1 VNTLRAKI
9 AILLVVAI
17 VSVVG
22 IITWVMLAMLGPPSP
37 ERTTEP
43 LADQIEMF
51 LRVAKQDT
59 SGLTLVPEPSP
70 GDLRE
75 NATARLRA
83 ELAKRGHELPVTI
96 TRKDWDAPLVV
107 SIPIDAKGWL
117 LMPISDLPPQ
127 RKPWFGLL
135 KWLALIT
142 VGVTAIAVFAAH
154 RMVQPLVL
162 LENAVE
168 SVGPDAILPHLPER
182 GPAEV
187 RATARALNS
196 LSSRLRKAIE
206 SRMRLLA
213 AAGHDLRT
221 PITRMRL
228 RAEFVGDDEE
238 RGLWLSDLDELE
250 RIADSAILLVREE
263 SGKAAPETVWL
274 DRLVADVARELK
286 DQNLDVTV
294 IEAQPVSVRANR
306 LGLARALRNL
316 MINAATHGRRASIRV
331 EGSEDGKARVIIE
344 DEGPGIPP
352 ELLGQVFE
360 PFFRVDPGRRQNIPG
375 AGLGLTI
382 AREIVQRAGGNIKIS
397 NRNGGGLKQVVE
409 LATVEDASLV
419 KLETSASETQL
430 LGRSLA

>member
-9 AILLVVAI
+9 AVLLVVAI

-43 LADQIEMF
+43 LADQVEMF

-59 SGLTLVPEPSP
+59 SGLTLVPEASP

-75 NATARLRA
+75 NATSRLRA
-83 ELAKRGHELPVTI
+83 ELAARGHELPVTI
-96 TRKDWDAPLVV
+96 TRKDWNAPLVV
-107 SIPIDAKGWL
+107 SIPIDGKGWL
-117 LMPISDLPPQ
+117 HMPISDLPPQ
-127 RKPWFGLL
+127 RKPWYGLL

-162 LENAVE
+162 LENAVQ

-228 RAEFVGDDEE
+228 RAEFVEDDEE
-238 RGLWLSDLDELE
+238 RSLWLSDLDELE

-263 SGKAAPETVWL
+263 SGKASPETVWL
-274 DRLVADVARELK
+274 DRLVADIAGELK

-294 IEAQPVSVRANR
+294 SEAQPVSVRASR

-316 MINAATHGRRASIRV
+316 MINAATHGRRARV
-331 EGSEDGKARVIIE
+331 KVEAIQDGKAQVVIE

-360 PFFRVDPGRRQNIPG
+360 PFFRVDPGRRQNIAG

-382 AREIVQRAGGNIKIS
+382 AREIVQRAGGDIKIS
-397 NRNGGGLKQVVE
+397 NRKDGGLRQVVE
-409 LATVEDASLV
+409 LAKVEALAAV
-419 KLETSASETQL
+419 KSAAE
-430 LGRSLA
+430 

>member
-22 IITWVMLAMLGPPSP
+22 IITWVMLAMLGPPPP
-37 ERTTEP
+37 ERTIEP
-43 LADQIEMF
+43 VADQIEMF
-51 LRVAKQDT
+51 LRVAKQDA
-59 SGLTLVPEPSP
+59 SALTLVPEASP

-75 NATARLRA
+75 NASARLRA
-83 ELAKRGHELPVTI
+83 ELASRGHELPVTI
-96 TRKDWDAPLVV
+96 TRKDWNAPLVV
-107 SIPIDAKGWL
+107 SIPIDGKGWL

-127 RKPWFGLL
+127 RKPWYGLL

-162 LENAVE
+162 LENAVQ
-168 SVGPDAILPHLPER
+168 SVGPDAILPLLPER

-228 RAEFVGDDEE
+228 RAEFVEDDEE
-238 RGLWLSDLDELE
+238 RSLWLSDLDELE

-274 DRLVADVARELK
+274 DRLVADVAGELK

-294 IEAQPVSVRANR
+294 TEAQPVSVRANR

-316 MINAATHGRRASIRV
+316 MINAATHGRLARVRV
-331 EGSEDGKARVIIE
+331 EGSEDAKAQVIIE

-360 PFFRVDPGRRQNIPG
+360 PFFRVDPGRRQNIAG

-382 AREIVQRAGGNIKIS
+382 AREIVQRAGGDIKIS
-397 NRNGGGLKQVVE
+397 NRKDGGLRQVVE
-409 LATVEDASLV
+409 LAKVEELAAV
-419 KLETSASETQL
+419 KSAAE
-430 LGRSLA
+430 

>member
-1 VNTLRAKI
+1 MNTLRAKI
-9 AILLVVAI
+9 ALLLVVAI

-22 IITWVMLAMLGPPSP
+22 ILTWVMIAMLVPPP
-37 ERTTEP
+37 PQRTTEP
-43 LADQIEMF
+43 LADQVEMF

-59 SGLTLVPEPSP
+59 SALTLVREPSG

-75 NATARLRA
+75 NATARLRT
-83 ELAKRGHELPVTI
+83 ELAERGVDLPVTI
-96 TRKDWDAPLVV
+96 SRKDWNAPLVV
-107 SIPIDAKGWL
+107 SIPIAGKGWL
-117 LMPISDLPPQ
+117 LLPIADLPPQ
-127 RKPWFGLL
+127 RKPWYGLL

-142 VGVTAIAVFAAH
+142 VGVSAIAIFAAH
-154 RMVQPLVL
+154 RMVQPLML

-168 SVGPDAILPHLPER
+168 SVGPDAILPLLPEK

-196 LSSRLRKAIE
+196 LSSRLRSAIE

-228 RAEFVGDDEE
+228 RAEFVEDEE
-238 RGLWLSDLDELE
+238 ERRLWLTDLDELE

-263 SGKAAPETVWL
+263 SGKTSPETLRL
-274 DRLVADVARELK
+274 DTLVTGIAGELK

-294 IEAQPVSVRANR
+294 TGTQTVSVRA
-306 LGLARALRNL
+306 GKLALSRALRNL
-316 MINAATHGRRASIRV
+316 MINAATHGRQATVSV
-331 EGSEDGKARVIIE
+331 ADADGADGAVAQVIIE

-352 ELLGQVFE
+352 ELLYRVFE
-360 PFFRVDPGRRQNIPG
+360 PFFRVDPGRRQNIAG

-382 AREIVQRAGGNIKIS
+382 AREIVQRAGGDIKIS

-409 LATVEDASLV
+409 LAKVEEQAAVKDAA
-419 KLETSASETQL
+419 E
-430 LGRSLA
+430 

>member
-43 LADQIEMF
+43 VADQIEMF

-59 SGLTLVPEPSP
+59 SALTLVPEPSP
-70 GDLRE
+70 GELRE
-75 NATARLRA
+75 NATERLRA
-83 ELAKRGHELPVTI
+83 ELASRGHELPVSI
-96 TRKDWDAPLVV
+96 TRKDWTAPLVV
-107 SIPIDAKGWL
+107 SIPIGSKGWL

-127 RKPWFGLL
+127 RKPWYGLL

-142 VGVTAIAVFAAH
+142 VGVTAIAVFTAH

-162 LENAVE
+162 LENAVQ
-168 SVGPDAILPHLPER
+168 SVGPDAILPLLPER

-228 RAEFVGDDEE
+228 RAEFVEDDEE
-238 RGLWLSDLDELE
+238 RSLWLSDLDELE

-274 DRLVADVARELK
+274 DRLVADVAGELK
-286 DQNLDVTV
+286 NQNLDVTV
-294 IEAQPVSVRANR
+294 TEAKPVSVRANR

-316 MINAATHGRRASIRV
+316 MINAATHGRSARVRV
-331 EGSEDGKARVIIE
+331 EGSEGAKAQVIVE

-360 PFFRVDPGRRQNIPG
+360 PFFRVDPGRRQNIAG

-382 AREIVQRAGGNIKIS
+382 AREIVQRAGGDIKIS
-397 NRNGGGLKQVVE
+397 NRKDGGLKQVVE
-409 LATVEDASLV
+409 LAKVEELAAV
-419 KLETSASETQL
+419 KSAAE
-430 LGRSLA
+430 

>member
-1 VNTLRAKI
+1 MI
-9 AILLVVAI
+9 AF
-17 VSVVG
+17 
-22 IITWVMLAMLGPPSP
+22 LGPPP
-37 ERTTEP
+37 QQRNTEP
-43 LADQIEMF
+43 LADQVEMF

-59 SGLTLVPEPSP
+59 SALTLVPEPSG

-75 NATARLRA
+75 NATARLRTA
-83 ELAKRGHELPVTI
+83 LSARGLDLPVTI
-96 TRKDWDAPLVV
+96 TRKDWNAPLVV
-107 SIPIDAKGWL
+107 SIPIEGKGWL
-117 LMPISDLPPQ
+117 LMPIPDLSPQ
-127 RKPWFGLL
+127 GKPWYGLL

-142 VGVTAIAVFAAH
+142 VGVSAVSIFAAY

-162 LENAVE
+162 LENTVE
-168 SVGPDAILPHLPER
+168 SVGPDAILPLLPEK

-196 LSSRLRKAIE
+196 LSSRLRSAIE

-228 RAEFVGDDEE
+228 RAEFVEDDEE
-238 RGLWLSDLDELE
+238 RSLWLSDLDELE

-263 SGKAAPETVWL
+263 SGKAAPETVRL
-274 DRLVADVARELK
+274 DRLVADVAGELK

-294 IEAQPVSVRANR
+294 TEAEPVSVRANR

-316 MINAATHGRRASIRV
+316 MINAATHGKRASVRV
-331 EGSEDGKARVIIE
+331 EGSEDAKARVIIE

-360 PFFRVDPGRRQNIPG
+360 PFFRVDPGRRQNIAG

-382 AREIVQRAGGNIKIS
+382 AREIVQRAGGDIKIS
-397 NRNGGGLKQVVE
+397 NRKDGGLKQVVE
-409 LATVEDASLV
+409 LAKVE
-419 KLETSASETQL
+419 E
-430 LGRSLA
+430 LAAAKAAAE

>member
-1 VNTLRAKI
+1 MNTLRAKI
-9 AILLVVAI
+9 ALLLVVAI

-22 IITWVMLAMLGPPSP
+22 ILTWVMLAMLGPPP
-37 ERTTEP
+37 PQRTTEP

-59 SGLTLVPEPSP
+59 SALTLVPEPSG

-75 NATARLRA
+75 NATARLRT
-83 ELAKRGHELPVTI
+83 ELAKRGLDLPVTI
-96 TRKDWDAPLVV
+96 SRKDWNAPLVV
-107 SIPIDAKGWL
+107 SIPIASKGWL
-117 LMPISDLPPQ
+117 LMPIPDLPPQ
-127 RKPWFGLL
+127 RKPWYGLL

-142 VGVTAIAVFAAH
+142 VGVTAIAIFAAH

-168 SVGPDAILPHLPER
+168 SVGPDAILPLLPER

-196 LSSRLRKAIE
+196 LSSRLRNAIE

-228 RAEFVGDDEE
+228 RAEFVEDEE
-238 RGLWLSDLDELE
+238 ERSLWLTDLDELE

-263 SGKAAPETVWL
+263 SGKASPETLRL
-274 DRLVADVARELK
+274 DTLVTDIAGELK

-294 IEAQPVSVRANR
+294 TGTQPVSVQ
-306 LGLARALRNL
+306 GEPARAQPR
-316 MINAATHGRRASIRV
+316 AAQSHDQCRDPWPKRASVRV
-331 EGSEDGKARVIIE
+331 EGERETAVAQVIIE
-344 DEGPGIPP
+344 DEGPA
-352 ELLGQVFE
+352 
-360 PFFRVDPGRRQNIPG
+360 FRRSFS
-375 AGLGLTI
+375 AGCSSRSSASI
-382 AREIVQRAGGNIKIS
+382 QAGGRIS
-397 NRNGGGLKQVVE
+397 PAPALGSPSRARSCSAPA
-409 LATVEDASLV
+409 ATSRFPTAPAEAS
-419 KLETSASETQL
+419 S
-430 LGRSLA
+430 RSWSWRRSKSTRR

>member
-9 AILLVVAI
+9 AVLLVVAI

-43 LADQIEMF
+43 LADQVEMF

-59 SGLTLVPEPSP
+59 SGLTLVPEASP

-75 NATARLRA
+75 NATSRLRA
-83 ELAKRGHELPVTI
+83 ELAARGHELPVTI
-96 TRKDWDAPLVV
+96 TRKDWNAPLVV

-127 RKPWFGLL
+127 RKPWYGLL

-162 LENAVE
+162 LENAVQ

-228 RAEFVGDDEE
+228 RAEFVEDDEE
-238 RGLWLSDLDELE
+238 RSLWLSDLDELE

-263 SGKAAPETVWL
+263 SGKASPETVWL
-274 DRLVADVARELK
+274 DRLVADIAGELK

-294 IEAQPVSVRANR
+294 SEAQPVSVRASR

-316 MINAATHGRRASIRV
+316 MINAATHGRRARV
-331 EGSEDGKARVIIE
+331 KVEAIQDGKAQVVIE

-382 AREIVQRAGGNIKIS
+382 AREIVQRAGGDIKIS
-397 NRNGGGLKQVVE
+397 NRKDGGLRQVVE
-409 LATVEDASLV
+409 LSKVEALAAV
-419 KLETSASETQL
+419 KSAAE
-430 LGRSLA
+430 